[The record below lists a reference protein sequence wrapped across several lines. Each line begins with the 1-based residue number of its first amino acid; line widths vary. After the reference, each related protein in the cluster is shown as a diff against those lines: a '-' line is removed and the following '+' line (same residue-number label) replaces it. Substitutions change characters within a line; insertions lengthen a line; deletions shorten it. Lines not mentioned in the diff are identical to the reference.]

1 MDVGC
6 RKQGRRM
13 GDAGL
18 LGLLAVTSLM
28 APRFAEKTSHRVPT
42 GGGKM
47 APSEAAEALT
57 SQALAEA
64 FNGDGAG
71 GKDLGGWA
79 A

>member
-1 MDVGC
+1 
-6 RKQGRRM
+6 
-13 GDAGL
+13 
-18 LGLLAVTSLM
+18 
-28 APRFAEKTSHRVPT
+28 
-42 GGGKM
+42 M